1 MINLYVYY
9 KTMFLK
15 CQVVLLK
22 ILNHVKIA
30 NGFNMVELKIVT
42 VDATK
47 PTKSITVMDICD
59 FVSST
64 R

>member
-47 PTKSITVMDICD
+47 PAKSITVMDICD